1 MKGLRTKNKIL
12 LVLIVVTVVAVAT
25 MHLCVA
31 GTLSLSTTRGQ
42 EVTAPTL
49 TEDSVYSVTGRVVWV
64 SPANDTVTFE
74 DSIGDR
80 WEFKGVG
87 IWKPNDC
94 VSATMN
100 TMGTPSVY
108 DDEVINVTYNAW
120 VLERPVYA
128 Q

>member
-1 MKGLRTKNKIL
+1 MKELRTKNKIL
-12 LVLIVVTVVAVAT
+12 LVLIVVTVIAVTT

-31 GTLSLSTTRGQ
+31 GIPSPSTTHGQ
-42 EVTAPTL
+42 QATPPTL

-108 DDEVINVTYNAW
+108 DDEVVNVTYNAW
-120 VLERPVYA
+120 MLERPAYA